1 MITPAGHTRWP
12 NDYRIHDLRPTGLR
26 VDWVG
31 RWKLFTL
38 DNRAL
43 QRRIGC
49 LGERDRHGCRAAL
62 VDILDRGRVN

>member
-1 MITPAGHTRWP
+1 M
-12 NDYRIHDLRPTGLR
+12 
-26 VDWVG
+26 
-31 RWKLFTL
+31 L

-49 LGERDRHGCRAAL
+49 LGKRDRHGCRAAL